1 MVSIKFK
8 MICNHWGLAAQII
21 WIIIAM
27 SLAPCLF
34 SFFLHY
40 VSYKR
45 SREPAGS
52 DKNITN
58 YFFSFQCQPERY
70 YGFQSQN
77 QHLFTFL
84 SLDSSTFFTLQTEPK
99 TAASSI
105 RLLMNSKISTAL
117 QLFAGVHTATGG
129 QDSSFN
135 SLACTFSCELRWS
148 CWFPHFSCSVHN
160 SPQILRQVPPGTWW
174 WCGPPGG
181 GEKQSSVHRAV
192 TTTTT
197 TTTRQTRSTLTM

>member
-1 MVSIKFK
+1 MCLQSLRTGCPDYLEYYCNELGSLSIFFFFCFFALCQLQKLK
-8 MICNHWGLAAQII
+8 RTSRQWKEYQI
-21 WIIIAM
+21 M
-27 SLAPCLF
+27 
-34 SFFLHY
+34 
-40 VSYKR
+40 
-45 SREPAGS
+45 
-52 DKNITN
+52 
-58 YFFSFQCQPERY
+58 FSFQCQPERY

-84 SLDSSTFFTLQTEPK
+84 SLDSSSSFTLQTEPK

-105 RLLMNSKISTAL
+105 RLLMNSNVSTAF

-135 SLACTFSCELRWS
+135 SMACTFSCELRWS

-197 TTTRQTRSTLTM
+197 RQTRSTLTM

>member
-1 MVSIKFK
+1 MFAITEDWLPRLFGILLQWV
-8 MICNHWGLAAQII
+8 GLLVYFLFFCFFALCQLQKLKRTSRQWKEYQI
-21 WIIIAM
+21 M
-27 SLAPCLF
+27 
-34 SFFLHY
+34 
-40 VSYKR
+40 
-45 SREPAGS
+45 
-52 DKNITN
+52 
-58 YFFSFQCQPERY
+58 FSFQCQPERY

-84 SLDSSTFFTLQTEPK
+84 SLDSSSSFTLQTEPK

-105 RLLMNSKISTAL
+105 RLLMNSNVSTAF

-135 SLACTFSCELRWS
+135 SMACTFSCELRWS

-181 GEKQSSVHRAV
+181 GEKQSSVHCAV
-192 TTTTT
+192 TT